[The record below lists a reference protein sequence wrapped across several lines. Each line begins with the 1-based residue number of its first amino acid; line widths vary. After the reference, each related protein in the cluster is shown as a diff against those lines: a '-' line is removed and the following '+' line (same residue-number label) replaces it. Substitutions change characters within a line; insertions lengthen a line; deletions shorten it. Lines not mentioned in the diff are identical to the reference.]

1 LPRRFLQRPE
11 ISLMHAPVTSARRK
25 LPHHAIHIV
34 MPLLLSI
41 IMTFV
46 ITLISTLT
54 GVGTASPA
62 FHTTWMKSW
71 GFSWIVA
78 FPTIVF
84 VLPLVR
90 KLVGMLVEPPPS
102 PAAKD

>member
-1 LPRRFLQRPE
+1 MTSTAAAPRKR
-11 ISLMHAPVTSARRK
+11 
-25 LPHHAIHIV
+25 LPHRAIHIV
-34 MPLLLSI
+34 MPLFLSI

-54 GVGTASPA
+54 GIGMSSPA
-62 FHTTWMKSW
+62 FFATWMKSW
-71 GFSWIVA
+71 GFSWVVA

-90 KLVGMLVEPPPS
+90 RIVGMIVDPPP
-102 PAAKD
+102 AIKH

>member
-1 LPRRFLQRPE
+1 MSASLP
-11 ISLMHAPVTSARRK
+11 AARGK
-25 LPHHAIHIV
+25 LPHRAIHIV
-34 MPLLLSI
+34 MPLFLSI

-54 GVGTASPA
+54 GVGPSSPVFFA
-62 FHTTWMKSW
+62 TWMKSW
-71 GFSWIVA
+71 GFSWVVA

-90 KLVGMLVEPPPS
+90 KMVTHIVEPPPA
-102 PAAKD
+102 PRG